1 MDGVLITQTAPDR
14 QDEQS
19 LEPID
24 VATAAARAFYS
35 LVSHSM
41 KRDINLSLRTRMGF
55 GVFFYGVSIEAAEHH
70 RVDELAGDVFLG
82 ALSDVEEADHGARKF
97 LRFCQSARE
106 ENSPWGPVLEKGR
119 KAYLNW
125 VNGSEVRA
133 LELVR
138 EMLMQAPHPDFRLA
152 PRKSLV
158 RKALSVLR

>member
-1 MDGVLITQTAPDR
+1 MDGVLTTNAALDSL
-14 QDEQS
+14 DELSPQ
-19 LEPID
+19 PINI
-24 VATAAARAFYS
+24 ATAAARGFYS
-35 LVSHSM
+35 LVAHSM
-41 KRDINLSLRTRMGF
+41 KRDINLSLRTRLGF

-70 RVDELAGDVFLG
+70 RVGEMAGDVFLG
-82 ALSDVEEADHGARKF
+82 ALADVEDADHGARKF
-97 LRFCQSARE
+97 LRFCQSSLE
-106 ENSPWGPVLEKGR
+106 ENSPWGPVLAKGR